1 MKRFFSGAAVV
12 SAASIFGLT
21 YGLSAPLIAM
31 NLADRGSSTV
41 VIGANAA
48 MHAVGVLAIAP
59 LLPRLA
65 TKINAR
71 WLMIGALAL
80 SAATLALFPVAPSVW
95 LWFPLR
101 LGLGVAAEILFVLSE
116 TWTNELVDDRVRG
129 RTMAI
134 YTASLSLGFAGGP
147 AILSLVGSG
156 SIAYLVGAAIAVS
169 AILPLASPWL
179 VTPEKAHPARLDLR
193 GYLSAAPVVVATSLL
208 NAAVETAGLSFIA
221 LYATGMGWSE
231 KSSLRLVSTLMV
243 GAIVLQLPI
252 GWLSDRVSPRRLA
265 LALVALSTVGAL
277 AWPSMLSIPWLAFGA
292 IFLWGGVFVGIYTV
306 MLTVVGSRWKGADL
320 VGIYAV
326 MSLAWGGGALLGPSL
341 AGAAMHLSAHYGLP
355 YFVAAACA
363 TFGVFMAAS
372 RDPAKAEST

>member
-1 MKRFFSGAAVV
+1 MKRLLSGAAVV
-12 SAASIFGLT
+12 CAASIFGLT
-21 YGLSAPLIAM
+21 YGLSAPLIAED
-31 NLADRGSSTV
+31 LAGRGSTTL

-59 LLPRLA
+59 FLPRLA

-71 WLMIGALAL
+71 WLMIAALAL
-80 SAATLALFPVAPSVW
+80 SATTLALFPLAPSVW

-129 RTMAI
+129 RAMAI
-134 YTASLSLGFAGGP
+134 YTAALSLGFAGGP
-147 AILSLVGSG
+147 AILSLVGAG
-156 SIAYLVGAAIAVS
+156 SLAYLVGAAIAAV
-169 AILPLASPWL
+169 AILPLANPWL
-179 VTPEKAHPARLDLR
+179 ITPEKAHPARLNLLH
-193 GYLSAAPVVVATSLL
+193 YLVAAPVVVATSLL

-221 LYATGMGWSE
+221 LYAAGMGWSE
-231 KSSLRLVSTLMV
+231 KSALRLVSTLMV

-252 GWLSDRVSPRRLA
+252 GWLSDRISPRK
-265 LALVALSTVGAL
+265 LVLSLVVLSTVGAL
-277 AWPSMLSIPWLAFGA
+277 AWPSMLAIPWLAFGA

-306 MLTVVGSRWKGADL
+306 MLTIVGSRYSGADL
-320 VGIYAV
+320 VGVYAV

-341 AGAAMHLSAHYGLP
+341 AGASMHLSPHYGLP

-363 TFGVFMAAS
+363 TFGVFMATRKDDAPA
-372 RDPAKAEST
+372 RD